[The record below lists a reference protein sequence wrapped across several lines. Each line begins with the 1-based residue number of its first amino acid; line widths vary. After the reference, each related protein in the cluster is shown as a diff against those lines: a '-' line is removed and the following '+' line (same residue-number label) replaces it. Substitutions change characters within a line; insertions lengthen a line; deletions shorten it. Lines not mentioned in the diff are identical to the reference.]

1 MVCNRCINFALTF
14 INRGH
19 VYQTESLNLQQN
31 DLNNQNAYL
40 SLSLSLTAF
49 MAATERSRSSSVL
62 CPLCCLKTFY
72 PRNSPKPSVAVP
84 NHQKRKCM
92 CSPTTHP
99 GSFRCAFHRCLENEK
114 NRTLNSQT
122 QLSKCVNT
130 TSNSGLNLRK
140 MVLVNWLARIT
151 SVEAERLR
159 KSLAASMVKPP
170 PLHIGRRFDFRP
182 QPNRFYALRKDQDF
196 ISRFC
201 RLWLI
206 SCVRRNYFWLTKF
219 LTSYASHHC
228 LNSCFNIRNF
238 ILGVM

>member
-1 MVCNRCINFALTF
+1 
-14 INRGH
+14 
-19 VYQTESLNLQQN
+19 
-31 DLNNQNAYL
+31 
-40 SLSLSLTAF
+40 
-49 MAATERSRSSSVL
+49 MAATEKSRSSSVL
-62 CPLCCLKTFY
+62 CPLCCLKTFS

-140 MVLVNWLARIT
+140 RVLVNWLARIT

-170 PLHIGRRFDFRP
+170 PLHIGRRFDFRH
-182 QPNRFYALRKDQDF
+182 NLTASMHYVKIKILYLGSVDF
-196 ISRFC
+196 D
-201 RLWLI
+201 L
-206 SCVRRNYFWLTKF
+206 F
-219 LTSYASHHC
+219 LAYEETI
-228 LNSCFNIRNF
+228 F
-238 ILGVM
+238 G